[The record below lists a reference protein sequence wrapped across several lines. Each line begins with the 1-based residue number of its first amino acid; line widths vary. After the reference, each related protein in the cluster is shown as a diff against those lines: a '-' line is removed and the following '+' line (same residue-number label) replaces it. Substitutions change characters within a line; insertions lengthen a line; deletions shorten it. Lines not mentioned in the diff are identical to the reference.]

1 MADLPKNS
9 VLLKSKTQ
17 EIRIQRRHLLHFF
30 ELLGVYLQVGYEL
43 SYAWNQVLIVT
54 GRAGEIFVLEEL
66 QFDSDTQP
74 FSSFLEKLSQNF
86 SQRSYRV
93 FFEVL
98 GQLYT
103 EGAPLVPAM
112 QSLSQFL
119 RRELERDL
127 EQHLRQAPSQANIL
141 LLLFFLPAAFLLLF
155 FPFILHLQASLQ
167 IP

>member
-1 MADLPKNS
+1 LADLPKNS

>member
-1 MADLPKNS
+1 MAYLPKNP

-17 EIRIQRRHLLHFF
+17 EKRIRRKHLLNFF

-43 SYAWNQVLIVT
+43 SYAWNQVLTVT

-66 QFDSDTQP
+66 EFDSDTQP
-74 FSSFLEKLSQNF
+74 LSSFLEEQSQKF

-103 EGAPLVPAM
+103 EGAPLVPAT

-155 FPFILHLQASLQ
+155 FPFFLHLQATLQ